1 MRGSLGFPISAS
13 RLEFLK
19 RFPHRF
25 CQADAA
31 RVESTYPT
39 IAGLNLKILSL
50 RLNSFIILVLSEKRE
65 PDSEFVFAAV
75 LSDQI
80 AVYLFG

>member
-25 CQADAA
+25 CQADAD

-39 IAGLNLKILSL
+39 IAGLDLKKFPL
-50 RLNSFIILVLSEKRE
+50 
-65 PDSEFVFAAV
+65 
-75 LSDQI
+75 
-80 AVYLFG
+80 